1 MTNKKRGDKMTIEM
15 ICNNKGVIVRHKTKW
30 YLFSY
35 GTPIMSW
42 DYRTNK
48 LWRHFKNSELVS
60 NTTSRHIHEFL
71 DQIPKYF
78 EYKNIKQFVMNLNYK
93 EVA

>member
-1 MTNKKRGDKMTIEM
+1 MTIEM

-78 EYKNIKQFVMNLNYK
+78 EYKNIKQFVMNLPYK